1 VPKLGRNVSKPS
13 RGAARR
19 FSAASRRVRTAGVS
33 EFEDICATMKKAAS
47 ALREA
52 GVPFLLAGGLAAWA
66 RGGPSSNH
74 DVDFLVRP
82 DDVEAAAETLA
93 AAGFRIERP
102 PEGWLVKAYDGDVLV
117 DLIFEPTTG
126 PVTEDL
132 LGRGEEREV
141 LATPMRIMALEDVMV
156 TKLLA
161 LGETH
166 LDLSGPLEIARPV
179 REQIDWD
186 EVRRRTDSSPYARA
200 FFTLVEELGVVEP
213 TGTGIG

>member
-1 VPKLGRNVSKPS
+1 MPKRGRNGVESIT
-13 RGAARR
+13 RCGAAFPGSLAPGTHR
-19 FSAASRRVRTAGVS
+19 GVS
-33 EFEDICATMKKAAS
+33 EFEGICATMKRAAS
-47 ALREA
+47 ALRDA

-66 RGGPSSNH
+66 RGGPSSDH

-126 PVTEDL
+126 PVTEEL
-132 LGRGEEREV
+132 LERGEEREV
-141 LATPMRIMALEDVMV
+141 LATPMRVMALEDVMV

-186 EVRRRTDSSPYARA
+186 EVRRRTDGSPYARA

>member
-1 VPKLGRNVSKPS
+1 VPAVPPRREAGTHAAVSD
-13 RGAARR
+13 
-19 FSAASRRVRTAGVS
+19 FS
-33 EFEDICATMKKAAS
+33 DICDTMKKAAA
-47 ALREA
+47 ALRAA
-52 GVPFLLAGGLAAWA
+52 GVPFLLGGGLAAWA
-66 RGGPSSNH
+66 RGGPSSDH

-82 DDVEAAAETLA
+82 EDADAAADTLA

-102 PEGWLVKAYDGDVLV
+102 PEGWLVKAYDGDVLL

-126 PVTEDL
+126 PVTAEL
-132 LGRGEEREV
+132 FERAEEREV
-141 LATPMRIMALEDVMV
+141 LATPMYVMSLEDVMV

-166 LDLSGPLEIARPV
+166 LDLAGPLEIARPV

-186 EVRRRTDSSPYARA
+186 DVRRRTDGSPYARA